1 MILLLEVAPHR
12 DNYNGHEKSK
22 YSTGVAFFFFISAAL
37 FIIMLLEVFIFFR
50 GYWFDIC
57 VQISIEYFTKC
68 AIALCVSGGT
78 KRADHWLISV
88 SCVHSTLIGK
98 KCCP

>member
-12 DNYNGHEKSK
+12 DNYNGHSKSK
-22 YSTGVAFFFFISAAL
+22 YSTGVAFFFISAAL

-57 VQISIEYFTKC
+57 VQISIEYFKSVPLHC
-68 AIALCVSGGT
+68 VCLVALKEQTTG
-78 KRADHWLISV
+78 
-88 SCVHSTLIGK
+88 
-98 KCCP
+98 